1 MGTRTAHRWITV
13 KVRMKIVGQSSKAL
27 PLLLM
32 LAPGFAAYAAN
43 TEKPN
48 IIVIM
53 ADDLGYGELGCF
65 GQTKIKTP
73 HLDRMAVQGMRCTQ
87 VYSGSTVCAPTRCCL
102 MTGLHTGHARVR
114 GNAGI
119 KGRVPLE
126 PEDVTVAEV
135 LRTAGYRT
143 GIVGKWGLGE
153 PGTTGIPNDQGFD
166 FWFGYLNQAK
176 AHFYYPPFL
185 WKNREK
191 MDLAQ
196 NADGRKGV
204 YSHDMMT
211 DEALA
216 FVRRNQ
222 RDPFFLYVAYTIP
235 HAEIV
240 VPEDSL
246 KEYRGKFPETPYPG
260 AHYGAQP
267 EPNAALAGMVTRMD
281 RDIGRLFELLR
292 ELKLDENT
300 IVFFTSDNG
309 PVSVGGR
316 DHKFFRAA
324 GGLRGTKGSLFEGG
338 IRVPTIVRWPGRIQA
353 GTVSDAVWAHWDVL
367 PTCAE
372 IAGVEPP
379 KKIDGVSVLP
389 TLLGKDQPQLDDR
402 FLYWEYGRNKKFTQA
417 VRKGDWKA
425 IRIGLNGPI
434 NLYDLKMD
442 VAETTD
448 VANQHPSV
456 TGQIEKYLTTAR
468 TESKDFPTEVNLK
481 PTRKSRSADNRK

>member
-1 MGTRTAHRWITV
+1 MKKSCLPVLLCSFTVSFASAASHAEQTA
-13 KVRMKIVGQSSKAL
+13 GSQ
-27 PLLLM
+27 
-32 LAPGFAAYAAN
+32 
-43 TEKPN
+43 PN
-48 IIVIM
+48 IIFIM

-73 HLDRMAVQGMRCTQ
+73 HLDRMAAQGMRCTQ
-87 VYSGSTVCAPTRCCL
+87 VYSGSTVCAPTRCSL

-114 GNAGI
+114 GNAGVR
-119 KGRVPLE
+119 GRVPLE

-153 PGTTGIPNDQGFD
+153 PETTGIPNDQGFD
-166 FWFGYLNQAK
+166 FWFGYLNQAN

-185 WKNREK
+185 WKNRERV
-191 MDLAQ
+191 DLPR
-196 NADGRKGV
+196 NADGKKEI
-204 YSHDMMT
+204 YSHDLMT

-222 RDPFFLYVAYTIP
+222 KDLFFLYVAYTIP

-260 AHYGAQP
+260 AHYGAQA
-267 EPNAALAGMVTRMD
+267 EPNAAVAGMITRMD
-281 RDIGRLFELLR
+281 CDIGRLFDLLK

-316 DHKFFRAA
+316 DHKFFNAA
-324 GGLRGTKGSLFEGG
+324 GGLRGAKGSLFEGG
-338 IRVPTIVRWPGRIQA
+338 IRVPTIVRWPGHIQA
-353 GTVSDAVWAHWDVL
+353 GTVSDAVWTHWDVL

-372 IAGVEPP
+372 IADVEPP
-379 KKIDGVSVLP
+379 KDIDGVSILP
-389 TLLGKDQPQLDDR
+389 TLIGKDQPQLDDR
-402 FLYWEYGRNKKFTQA
+402 FLYWEYGRNTKFTQA

-425 IRIGLNGPI
+425 VRIGLNGPI
-434 NLYDLKMD
+434 KLYNLKTDI
-442 VAETTD
+442 AETTD
-448 VANQHPSV
+448 IASQHLSIV
-456 TGQIEKYLTTAR
+456 EQIEKYLPTAR
-468 TESKDFPTEVNLK
+468 TESKDFPIAFDRK
-481 PTRKSRSADNRK
+481 PRKNSRSAENRN

>member
-1 MGTRTAHRWITV
+1 MKELHTDLIRPPEGHTMRCWPACLALAFSVVLIVSTV
-13 KVRMKIVGQSSKAL
+13 AGASD
-27 PLLLM
+27 
-32 LAPGFAAYAAN
+32 
-43 TEKPN
+43 PN
-48 IIVIM
+48 IIFIM
-53 ADDLGYGELGCF
+53 ADDLGYGEIGCF

-73 HLDRMAVQGMRCTQ
+73 HLDRMAAQGMRCTQ

-119 KGRVPLE
+119 NGRVPLE

-135 LRTAGYRT
+135 LRNAGYRT

-153 PGTTGIPNDQGFD
+153 PGTAGIPNDQGFD
-166 FWFGYLNQAK
+166 FWFGYLNQGK

-185 WKNREK
+185 WKNRER
-191 MDLAQ
+191 MDLRQ
-196 NADGRKGV
+196 NADGKKGV
-204 YSHDMMT
+204 YSHDLMT

-216 FVRRNQ
+216 FVQRN
-222 RDPFFLYVAYTIP
+222 RKGPFFLYVAYTIP

-246 KEYRGKFPETPYPG
+246 KEYRGRFPETPYPG

-281 RDIGRLFELLR
+281 RDIGRLFELLK

-316 DHKFFRAA
+316 DHKFFSAA
-324 GGLRGTKGSLFEGG
+324 GSLRGQKGNLFEGG
-338 IRVPTIVRWPGRIQA
+338 IRVPTIVRWPGHIQP

-379 KKIDGVSVLP
+379 RNIDGVSILP
-389 TLLGKDQPQLDDR
+389 TLIGKDQPKLDDR
-402 FLYWEYGRNKKFTQA
+402 FLYWEYGRNKQFTQA

-425 IRIGLNGPI
+425 LRIGLDGPVALY
-434 NLYDLKMD
+434 NLKTD

-448 VANQHPSV
+448 IASQNPNVVAQMK
-456 TGQIEKYLTTAR
+456 KYLTTAR
-468 TESKDFPTEVNLK
+468 TESKNFPIAFDRK
-481 PTRKSRSADNRK
+481 PKKK

>member
-1 MGTRTAHRWITV
+1 MRGWL
-13 KVRMKIVGQSSKAL
+13 VR
-27 PLLLM
+27 
-32 LAPGFAAYAAN
+32 FASAFAVVLIASAVAGAA
-43 TEKPN
+43 KPN
-48 IIVIM
+48 IILIM
-53 ADDLGYGELGCF
+53 ADDLGYGEIGCF

-73 HLDRMAVQGMRCTQ
+73 HLDRMAAQGMRCTQ
-87 VYSGSTVCAPTRCCL
+87 AYSGSTVCAPTRCCL

-114 GNAGI
+114 GNAGV

-126 PEDVTVAEV
+126 PGDMTVAEV

-153 PGTTGIPNDQGFD
+153 PKTTGIPNRQGFD
-166 FWFGYLNQAK
+166 FWFGYLNQGN

-191 MDLAQ
+191 VDLPQ
-196 NADGRKGV
+196 NADGKKGV
-204 YSHDMMT
+204 YSHDLMT

-216 FVRRNQ
+216 FIRRN
-222 RDPFFLYVAYTIP
+222 RKGPFFLYVAYTIP

-281 RDIGRLFELLR
+281 RDIGRLMALLK

-316 DHKFFRAA
+316 DHKFFSAA
-324 GGLRGTKGSLFEGG
+324 GGLRGQKGNLFEGG
-338 IRVPTIVRWPGRIQA
+338 IRVPTIVRWSGNIEA
-353 GTVSDAVWAHWDVL
+353 GTVSDAVWTHWDVL

-379 KKIDGVSVLP
+379 QNIDGVSILP
-389 TLLGKDQPQLDDR
+389 TLIGKDQPKLDDR
-402 FLYWEYGRNKKFTQA
+402 FLYWEYGRNKNFTQA

-425 IRIGLNGPI
+425 LRIGLDGPVKLY
-434 NLYDLKMD
+434 NLKTDI
-442 VAETTD
+442 AETTD
-448 VANQHPSV
+448 VASQHPNV
-456 TGQIEKYLTTAR
+456 VAQIEKYLTTAR
-468 TESKDFPTEVNLK
+468 VESKDFPIAFSRK
-481 PTRKSRSADNRK
+481 PKKK

>member
-1 MGTRTAHRWITV
+1 MNVIGPPESDALRRWSTCL
-13 KVRMKIVGQSSKAL
+13 AL
-27 PLLLM
+27 AFALVLI
-32 LAPGFAAYAAN
+32 APAVAGAAP
-43 TEKPN
+43 PN
-48 IIVIM
+48 IILIM

-65 GQTKIKTP
+65 GQTRIRTP

-119 KGRVPLE
+119 NGRVPLE

-153 PGTTGIPNDQGFD
+153 PGTAGIPNDQGFD
-166 FWFGYLNQAK
+166 FWFGYLNQAN

-185 WKNREK
+185 WENRER
-191 MDLAQ
+191 MDLTQ
-196 NADGRKGV
+196 NAGGRKGV

-211 DEALA
+211 DEALG

-222 RDPFFLYVAYTIP
+222 REPFFLYVAYTIP

-246 KEYRGKFPETPYPG
+246 KEYRGEFPETPYPG

-267 EPNAALAGMVTRMD
+267 EPNAALAGMITRMD
-281 RDIGRLFELLR
+281 RDVGRLFALLKELQ
-292 ELKLDENT
+292 LDENT

-316 DHKFFRAA
+316 DHKFFRAT
-324 GGLRGTKGSLFEGG
+324 GGLRGAKGSLFEGG

-372 IAGVEPP
+372 IAGAEPP
-379 KKIDGVSVLP
+379 KYIDGVSILS
-389 TLLGKDQPQLDDR
+389 TLMGQDRPQLDDR

-417 VRKGDWKA
+417 VRTGDWKA
-425 IRIGLNGPI
+425 LRIGQNGPI
-434 NLYDLKMD
+434 NLYNLKAD

-448 VANQHPSV
+448 VASLHPDV
-456 TGQIEKYLTTAR
+456 VAQIEKYLTTAR
-468 TESKDFPTEVNLK
+468 TESKDFPGAVDRK
-481 PTRKSRSADNRK
+481 PEKR